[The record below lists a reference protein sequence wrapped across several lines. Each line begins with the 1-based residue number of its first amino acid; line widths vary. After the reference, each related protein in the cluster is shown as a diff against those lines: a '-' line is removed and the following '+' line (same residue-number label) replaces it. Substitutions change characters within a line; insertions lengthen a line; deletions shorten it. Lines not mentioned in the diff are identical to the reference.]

1 MSFTSNNGPCP
12 EGQHMVVHDD
22 EVERLARDM
31 IARHEVQAARVAA
44 ERLNEMIDR
53 NNIPG
58 RDVWACV
65 VRRIHERQGSGRCGP
80 ANCGSGE
87 TARRA

>member
-1 MSFTSNNGPCP
+1 
-12 EGQHMVVHDD
+12 MVVHDA
-22 EVERLARDM
+22 EVERLAREM
-31 IARHEVQAARVAA
+31 IARHGHDAARVAA

-65 VRRIHERQGSGRCGP
+65 VHEIHVRQGTGP
-80 ANCGSGE
+80 VWAESDGAAFLS
-87 TARRA
+87 AS